1 MVLLSHQLII
11 SSPVE
16 YVYSDD
22 APTTERPA
30 TDHTSSKIKT
40 LNMSALS
47 VCLLVTFLAVARAL
61 PAATAPPVVAEFRDG
76 VEFGWGPLTLR
87 SAASLPLSTPGPNDS
102 DDVQYGGSYGGS
114 YGDDGY
120 GYGDS
125 YGGSE
130 HGYGEYGYGESG
142 YGYGSGDLDVSTIV
156 NRPSSLRSVTA
167 SAARAKSTNIGAL
180 FRKNT
185 IASSL
190 FSSEAAKTRAAARAS
205 STMDEV
211 NAITHSR
218 RSELQPMSADSKR

>member
-1 MVLLSHQLII
+1 MHRHSPANSRATSPLLHA
-11 SSPVE
+11 
-16 YVYSDD
+16 DG
-22 APTTERPA
+22 RPSFLLA
-30 TDHTSSKIKT
+30 
-40 LNMSALS
+40 
-47 VCLLVTFLAVARAL
+47 CLLVAL
-61 PAATAPPVVAEFRDG
+61 VGITCASPAAAAPPVVAEIRDG
-76 VEFGWGPLTLR
+76 VEFGWGPLTVR
-87 SAASLPLSTPGPNDS
+87 SAASLPLSTPGPDDS

-130 HGYGEYGYGESG
+130 YGYGEYGYGE

-156 NRPSSLRSVTA
+156 NRPSSPRSVTA
-167 SAARAKSTNIGAL
+167 SAKKSTYIGAP

-211 NAITHSR
+211 NAIMHSR
-218 RSELQPMSADSKR
+218 RAELQPMNAHSKR